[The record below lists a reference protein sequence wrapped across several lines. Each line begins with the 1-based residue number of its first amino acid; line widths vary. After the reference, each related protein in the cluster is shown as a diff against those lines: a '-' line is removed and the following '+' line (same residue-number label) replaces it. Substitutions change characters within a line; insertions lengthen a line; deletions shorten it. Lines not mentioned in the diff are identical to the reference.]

1 VERTV
6 SNRVTSIE
14 LPLDRRRT
22 VNAVLVEGSVLTLV
36 DTGLGHEASWA
47 ALESGLAARGYLL
60 ADIQQIVITHA
71 HTDHFGGAAAVA
83 RRSGAP
89 VVADRGGAP
98 ILASYPA
105 SFQELNLPRIELC
118 REAGAPEELI
128 RQLQARQARYV
139 ESGEAVVAT
148 RTVAAGDQLVL
159 GDATWQVVETPGH
172 AASEVCFFEPM
183 TRTLLSGDVVLGNG
197 GANVTLYPYPRGRPA
212 RWVLD
217 IMDSLEALAA
227 LGPERVLPGH
237 GPEIARDAAAEIAAR
252 RARVGR
258 RLGEVAGLVRG
269 HHRTAWDVSLAIY
282 PPPVAGTTL
291 GLFQTIGY
299 LEALEATG
307 RVRSVVRGGNR
318 EYEG

>member
-1 VERTV
+1 
-6 SNRVTSIE
+6 
-14 LPLDRRRT
+14 
-22 VNAVLVEGSVLTLV
+22 VLTLV
-36 DTGLGHEASWA
+36 DTGLGHDASQA

-60 ADIQQIVITHA
+60 TDIQQIVITHA
-71 HTDHFGGAAAVA
+71 HTDHFGGAAASV

-89 VVADRGGAP
+89 VVADRDGAP
-98 ILASYPA
+98 ILARYPA
-105 SFQELNLPRIELC
+105 SFQELNRPRIELC

-128 RQLQARQARYV
+128 RQMEGRQARYV

-183 TRTLLSGDVVLGNG
+183 SRTLLSGDIVLGNG
-197 GANVTLYPYPRGRPA
+197 GANVTLYPYPGGRPA

-217 IMDSLEALAA
+217 IMDSLETLAA
-227 LGPERVLPGH
+227 LGPERVVPGH
-237 GPEIARDAAAEIAAR
+237 GPEIFRDATPEIAER
-252 RARVGR
+252 RARIGR
-258 RLGEVAGLVRG
+258 RLDDVGELVRG
-269 HHRTAWDVSLAIY
+269 HSRSAWDVSLAIY

-299 LEALEATG
+299 LEALEAEG
-307 RVRSVVRGGNR
+307 RVRSAVRDGKR
-318 EYEG
+318 EYEGVRRPSP